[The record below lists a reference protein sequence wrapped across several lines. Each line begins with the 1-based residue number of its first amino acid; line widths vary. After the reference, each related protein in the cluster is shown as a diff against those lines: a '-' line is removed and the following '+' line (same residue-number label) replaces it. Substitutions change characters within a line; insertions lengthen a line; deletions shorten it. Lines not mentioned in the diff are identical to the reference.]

1 MSSTPNYLLPG
12 SGPQGTRARAPLEGM
27 LVLDLSQFLSGP
39 SAALRLGDLG
49 ARVIKV
55 ERPGGGDI
63 CRTLYLTDTDVDG
76 DSTLFHAINRNK
88 ESLTLDLKASEDLAA
103 LKRLVTRADVLIQNF
118 RPGVIDRLGL
128 GYEDV
133 RALNPRLIYAGIS
146 GYGETGPWSDMP
158 GQDLLAQ
165 SLSGVT
171 WLNGHEGD
179 GPVPLGLSIADMLA
193 GHVLTEGILAALVR
207 RGATGEGALVQTS
220 LLEALIDLQFEL
232 LTTHLNDGH
241 RLPSRAEFRNANAYL
256 AAPYGLYPTVDGYLA
271 LAMMPLEQ
279 LAATLPLPALHQY
292 DAEAAF
298 RQRDEIKRLIAAEL
312 IQHTTAYWIAR
323 LRPADVWCAEV
334 LDWPRLLESESFRLL
349 DMLQTVERGDGT
361 IIRTTR
367 SPLRV
372 DGGRAISGRAA
383 PRVGQHSAAIRTEF
397 ELPASSPLHS
407 GPTS

>member
-1 MSSTPNYLLPG
+1 MSATPNRSLEA
-12 SGPQGTRARAPLEGM
+12 SDHQGKRAHAPLEGL
-27 LVLDLSQFLSGP
+27 LVLDLAQFLSGP

-55 ERPGGGDI
+55 ERPGSGDI
-63 CRTLYLTDTDVDG
+63 CRTLYLSDTDVDG

-88 ESLTLDLKASEDLAA
+88 ESLTIDLKKPEDLAA
-103 LKRLVTRADVLIQNF
+103 LKRLIARADVLIQNF

-133 RALNPRLIYAGIS
+133 RALNSRLVYAGVS
-146 GYGETGPWSDMP
+146 GYGEAGPWSDMP

-193 GHVLTEGILAALVR
+193 GHVLTEGILATLVR
-207 RGATGEGALVQTS
+207 RGITGEGALVQTS

-256 AAPYGLYPTVDGYLA
+256 SAPYGLYPTADGYLA
-271 LAMMPLEQ
+271 LAMMPLAQ
-279 LAATLPLPALHQY
+279 LAETLPLPALRQY

-298 RQRDEIKRLIAAEL
+298 RQRDDIKRLIAAVL
-312 IQHTTAYWIAR
+312 VQHTTEHWIAR

-334 LDWPRLLESESFRLL
+334 LDWPRLLQSKSFKLL
-349 DMLQTVERGDGT
+349 DMLQTVERGDGAV
-361 IIRTTR
+361 IHTTR
-367 SPLRV
+367 GPLRI
-372 DGGRAISGRAA
+372 DGGRAINRRGA
-383 PRVGQHSAAIRTEF
+383 PRVGEHSAAIRSEF
-397 ELPASSPLHS
+397 GLPSPSSPHPGS
-407 GPTS
+407 KS